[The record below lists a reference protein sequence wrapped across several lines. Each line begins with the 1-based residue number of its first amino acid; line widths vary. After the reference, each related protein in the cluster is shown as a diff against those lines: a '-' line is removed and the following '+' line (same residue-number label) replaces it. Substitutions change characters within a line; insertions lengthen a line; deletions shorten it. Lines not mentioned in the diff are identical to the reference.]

1 VIRFYERINSVTPAL
16 TRHITEWSPPGLPN
30 PYCWAFFAL
39 IAGTAVAVA
48 VAWRRG
54 ARPDPVLAGAA
65 LVLLGLALTAVRNQV
80 WFGFGGS
87 LLAADTLA
95 RSSGGRVSALSR
107 ASVLSKASGWP
118 TAGVLAAAA
127 LVGLGVL
134 AMAPDR
140 QFESQVPLRAIG
152 TAAALAA
159 RDPAA
164 RVLGDDWSGS
174 PMLWLHPAMFGRV
187 GFDARLEQYSVA
199 QIDAYADFL
208 DAGGR
213 AWQRVMHGYDI
224 VAVSRRMHPRLAS
237 ALARLPGWRV
247 VYSDRSGLVVEVV
260 GHRGRQPSAR
270 MRL

>member
-1 VIRFYERINSVTPAL
+1 
-16 TRHITEWSPPGLPN
+16 
-30 PYCWAFFAL
+30 
-39 IAGTAVAVA
+39 
-48 VAWRRG
+48 
-54 ARPDPVLAGAA
+54 
-65 LVLLGLALTAVRNQV
+65 
-80 WFGFGGS
+80 
-87 LLAADTLA
+87 
-95 RSSGGRVSALSR
+95 
-107 ASVLSKASGWP
+107 
-118 TAGVLAAAA
+118 
-127 LVGLGVL
+127 
-134 AMAPDR
+134 
-140 QFESQVPLRAIG
+140 
-152 TAAALAA
+152 
-159 RDPAA
+159 
-164 RVLGDDWSGS
+164 
-174 PMLWLHPAMFGRV
+174 MLWLHPAMFGRV